1 MSLFFPLVFLIVC
14 SLNFTN
20 ISENIYGLWELCLQ
34 GEKLNH
40 DERWFILNVLKLIL
54 FWCLSD
60 IVPSVKQCASKRN
73 SSRVNSAYMDST
85 IKEYI
90 KEYYRFLRIT
100 PMNLDKPM
108 RYHRN
113 TTEASRHPMIN
124 ITEQLTGQSWTL
136 IFHFSVLVF
145 KVATKNIIRCREH
158 SVDLLWELFHI
169 YCGKFKIIVYK
180 DFFFFEIIATSSI

>member
-1 MSLFFPLVFLIVC
+1 MSLFFLLVFPIVC

-20 ISENIYGLWELCLQ
+20 ISENIYGLWKLCLQ
-34 GEKLNH
+34 GEKQNH
-40 DERWFILNVLKLIL
+40 DERWFILNILKLIL
-54 FWCLSD
+54 FWCLWD
-60 IVPSVKQCASKRN
+60 IVPSVRQCASKRN

-85 IKEYI
+85 IKEY
-90 KEYYRFLRIT
+90 YCFLWIT

-108 RYHRN
+108 RYQRN
-113 TTEASRHPMIN
+113 TTEARRHPMSN

-145 KVATKNIIRCREH
+145 KVATKNIRCREH

-169 YCGKFKIIVYK
+169 YCGKLAYIFQSTSVSIHSRVV
-180 DFFFFEIIATSSI
+180 ATD